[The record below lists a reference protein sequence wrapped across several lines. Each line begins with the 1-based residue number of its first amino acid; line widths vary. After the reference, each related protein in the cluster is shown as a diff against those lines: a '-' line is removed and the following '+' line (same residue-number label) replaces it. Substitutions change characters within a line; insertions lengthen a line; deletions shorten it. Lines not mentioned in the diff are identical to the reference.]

1 MKLYKLTDKEGK
13 TRNDTQW
20 ADGVTNEAKKSGKG
34 ELCSEYYIHAYTHPL
49 LAVFLNPIYGDIKD
63 YRLWEAKGRIAKTD
77 YGLKVGCKSLT
88 TIKEIEP
95 PQVTLVNK
103 IAFGILCALEVN
115 EDPRYKQWAENW
127 LSGKDRSAAAATLS
141 ASAAWTARAAAE
153 AAEAARAWA
162 AAWTARAAVEA
173 ARAWAVA
180 EAARAAAEAARAA
193 GAGAAA
199 KAAGAGAAWAAKS
212 KPLDLIKLA
221 EKAMEVK

>member
-141 ASAAWTARAAAE
+141 ASAAKAARAAAKE
-153 AAEAARAWA
+153 AEAARAWA
-162 AAWTARAAVEA
+162 AAWTARAASA
-173 ARAWAVA
+173 ATLSAW
-180 EAARAAAEAARAA
+180 AA